1 MIAVARTQEG
11 AATTA
16 QAAPGLECDP
26 ETKRRIVNRLKRAR
40 GQLDAVIDAA
50 ERGASCKETITQ
62 LSAVTHALN
71 RAGFVIIASAMRNC
85 VDAEQASPEGDD
97 GGPGTA
103 ADGTVAPVTTVDE
116 LEKIFLS
123 LV

>member
-1 MIAVARTQEG
+1 VIAVARTQEG

-26 ETKRRIVNRLKRAR
+26 ETRRRIVNRLKRAR

-71 RAGFVIIASAMRNC
+71 RAGFVIVASAMRNC
-85 VDAEQASPEGDD
+85 VDAEQASPEGD
-97 GGPGTA
+97 GGGAGVA
-103 ADGTVAPVTTVDE
+103 AEGTVAPAMTVGE
-116 LEKIFLS
+116 LERIFLS